1 MAAAV
6 PIIKLGG
13 LLVRTL
19 AKPLATSLKR
29 QARGIPALK
38 GSLEFV
44 GQQAHWASTYLNIV
58 ASGHRTLK
66 IRPVDGEK
74 ALDYGT
80 EVLGE
85 SFIFAVAGVVLL
97 LDYRYNDRIKTEK
110 ETAKKA
116 EAAAK
121 DKALQDRLAAL
132 EASQAR
138 IAEQLAEALAASR
151 AMQAEQGRPR
161 PQPAGRS
168 SLARWLGWSD

>member
-66 IRPVDGEK
+66 VCGGAVGRRLSAKLPLDRNFRPVDPPRGWRK
-74 ALDYGT
+74 
-80 EVLGE
+80 
-85 SFIFAVAGVVLL
+85 GVGL
-97 LDYRYNDRIKTEK
+97 RH
-110 ETAKKA
+110 
-116 EAAAK
+116 
-121 DKALQDRLAAL
+121 
-132 EASQAR
+132 
-138 IAEQLAEALAASR
+138 
-151 AMQAEQGRPR
+151 GGPR
-161 PQPAGRS
+161 
-168 SLARWLGWSD
+168 